1 MSNTLNLGTDGNWAT
16 KEDSLLAYNSENGN
30 FKPLPFDFTRASSA
44 TVVNKDGL
52 IETVGSGE
60 PRIDF
65 NNDAKG
71 ALLLEGTRSNLL
83 TYSEDF
89 SQGYW
94 TKTGASVTSGFSS
107 PDGGLNA
114 FKLVEDTST
123 LGHLIEATVLVNV
136 YDVSQSIYVKPD
148 GIQYLVLR
156 SNSSGGTYINCTFDL
171 VNGTNTYNGMTE
183 DFKIEL
189 ATDGWFKI
197 SASNRSSASAFRVFS
212 YIMSHFDVQNNGFP
226 NQTGD
231 GTSGIYI
238 WGAQLEQGSYAT
250 SYIPTQGSAVTRVAD
265 ACNNA
270 GNEQVINSTE
280 GVLYAEISALD
291 DDETQRF
298 ISLSDGTTTN
308 RLILGF
314 DNSSN
319 RIISFARVGGALSF
333 DIKETISNIQSYNKI
348 AIKWKENDF
357 ALWANGVELGVD
369 TSGASFTSNVLNA
382 LKFSDADGTTEI
394 FNGNAKDVRVY
405 NTALTDQELINLT
418 TI

>member
-16 KEDSLLAYNSENGN
+16 KEYSLLAYNSENGN

-212 YIMSHFDVQNNGFP
+212 Y
-226 NQTGD
+226 
-231 GTSGIYI
+231 
-238 WGAQLEQGSYAT
+238 
-250 SYIPTQGSAVTRVAD
+250 
-265 ACNNA
+265 
-270 GNEQVINSTE
+270 
-280 GVLYAEISALD
+280 
-291 DDETQRF
+291 
-298 ISLSDGTTTN
+298 
-308 RLILGF
+308 
-314 DNSSN
+314 
-319 RIISFARVGGALSF
+319 
-333 DIKETISNIQSYNKI
+333 NKG
-348 AIKWKENDF
+348 K
-357 ALWANGVELGVD
+357 V
-369 TSGASFTSNVLNA
+369 
-382 LKFSDADGTTEI
+382 
-394 FNGNAKDVRVY
+394 
-405 NTALTDQELINLT
+405 
-418 TI
+418 